1 MGSRPWLP
9 PIATI
14 VASETGR
21 SDCEEPLIANR
32 FRLSSVI
39 SGASTVSKNSSLK
52 WSLGFLVLIGTVEKI
67 DVTRRSRVQVEVVC
81 VAPNH
86 HKPSVRRDHQLDKL
100 FEILGEMHSRVP

>member
-14 VASETGR
+14 GASETGR

-52 WSLGFLVLIGTVEKI
+52 WSLGFLFLLAPQKESMRELSIQSRKSKI
-67 DVTRRSRVQVEVVC
+67 YL
-81 VAPNH
+81 
-86 HKPSVRRDHQLDKL
+86 QLS
-100 FEILGEMHSRVP
+100 IRTNAVPL